1 MTDADVDGI
10 IRIKQADG
18 GMDVKPTER
27 QKERY
32 TYQDYVKWD
41 GRWELINGTP
51 YNMAPAPSFVHQSIV
66 GELYVALRAFFR
78 EKGCTVVMAPF
89 DVRLDEQGD
98 YEQAKHVVQP
108 DISVICDQ
116 SQIGS
121 RGCDGP
127 PNLVVEVLSPSTA
140 LRDRNE
146 KYMLYEQF
154 GVKEYWIVDPLHRTV
169 EVYGCGEKGYERR
182 NVFGECDALVSF
194 LFAELSV
201 PLADIFQSNNRE

>member
-1 MTDADVDGI
+1 
-10 IRIKQADG
+10 
-18 GMDVKPTER
+18 MDVKPTER

-41 GRWELINGTP
+41 GWWELINGVP
-51 YNMAPAPSFVHQSIV
+51 YNMAPAPSFVHQFIV

-89 DVRLDEQGD
+89 DVRLDEQAD

-127 PNLVVEVLSPSTA
+127 PDLVVEVLSPSTA
-140 LRDRNE
+140 LKDRNE

-154 GVKEYWIVDPLHRTV
+154 DVKEYWIVDPLHRTV
-169 EVYGCGEKGYERR
+169 EVYGRGEKGYEKRS
-182 NVFGECDALVSF
+182 VFGEGDVLVSF
-194 LFAELSV
+194 LFADLTVS
-201 PLADIFQSNNRE
+201 LAGIFQNIEGEG